1 MMDRRLVL
9 AGIGAG
15 AVLASTTIAEAATAS
30 PRNLADQF
38 AATLN
43 AHNIDAF
50 AALFAEDYINHQNS
64 AAAPPPAAG
73 VTPKQARSRS
83 LPRG

>member
-30 PRNLADQF
+30 PRNGDAD
-38 AATLN
+38 
-43 AHNIDAF
+43 
-50 AALFAEDYINHQNS
+50 
-64 AAAPPPAAG
+64 
-73 VTPKQARSRS
+73 RS
-83 LPRG
+83 